1 MFIKELKTNECF
13 EVLTAKRIG
22 RLACTHENQ
31 PYIVPFHFAF
41 DGDKYIYAFS
51 ALGQKIEWMRSNPL
65 VCVEVDDMKN
75 QFEWTSLVAFG
86 RYEEL
91 PDTPEFEADR
101 KHAYQLI
108 SCRPMWWQ
116 PIYVA
121 RPYRAPLVDDK
132 PIYFRIFIDKITGHQ
147 AVADETSF
155 ELNSGKKIIPK
166 TKQPWFL
173 RFWKSKNVDNIHI
186 NQ

>member
-1 MFIKELKTNECF
+1 MFIKELKTKECL
-13 EVLTAKRIG
+13 EVLTSKRIG

-31 PYIVPFHFAF
+31 PYIVPFHFTF

-65 VCVEVDDMKN
+65 VCVEVDNMKN

-101 KHAYQLI
+101 NRAYQLI
-108 SCRPMWWQ
+108 SSRPMWWQ

-121 RPYRAPLVDDK
+121 RTNRAPLVDDK
-132 PIYFRIFIDKITGHQ
+132 PIYFRIFIDKITGQQ
-147 AVADETSF
+147 AVADEPSF
-155 ELNSGKKIIPK
+155 ESNGGKKIIPK
-166 TKQPWFL
+166 TEQPWFL
-173 RFWKSKNVDNIHI
+173 RIWKSKNLDNIHI